1 MIPLNQRLKKVST
14 YIKGDC
20 LADIGSDHAY
30 LPIYAIENNIVK
42 TAIAGEVIKGPY
54 DASKRSVSDHQ
65 LNSVIDVRLG
75 DGLSVVEANDDISSI
90 TICGMGGPLIAKII
104 SEGSDK
110 LQNQP
115 RLILQSNIQSS
126 AIRKRLAQLNY
137 EIIAEDILEEK
148 GHIYEIIVAD
158 FTKQQIQLTEIEEK
172 FGPELIMNKNQLFY
186 KKWKHELNSLYK
198 IKQNLN
204 PQQHHDRLKEIDE
217 EINLINEVI

>member
-1 MIPLNQRLKKVST
+1 MSS

-30 LPIYAIENNIVK
+30 LPIYAIDNNIVK

-75 DGLSVVEANDDISSI
+75 DGLSVIEEKDDISSI

-126 AIRKRLAQLNY
+126 AIRKCLAQLNY
-137 EIIAEDILEEK
+137 EII
-148 GHIYEIIVAD
+148 
-158 FTKQQIQLTEIEEK
+158 TE
-172 FGPELIMNKNQLFY
+172 
-186 KKWKHELNSLYK
+186 
-198 IKQNLN
+198 
-204 PQQHHDRLKEIDE
+204 
-217 EINLINEVI
+217 